1 MTRSRYAL
9 VGVVIAVLMLA
20 TPGVAEARSW
30 APARKAAIT
39 PGVQMFTKGAQCSA
53 NFVYRGNGRV
63 LIGYAA
69 HCAGTGASTDTNGCR
84 TKSLPL
90 GTRVRFARGATAT
103 SGGHTVGHG
112 TLVYSSWRAMHRLH
126 TRSRAACAAN
136 DLALVRVDR
145 DDVRKVNPSV
155 PVFGGPTGLARAPRK
170 GKRVYTYGR
179 SSLRPD
185 SGTLAPKTGT
195 VLQRTYRGWGFE
207 AYTATPGIP
216 GDSGSG
222 FLNGRGKAVG
232 VLSTITIAPTPGSN
246 GVGSLLHELRF
257 AQRHSG
263 IRHLHLVHGTRKFS
277 PVP

>member
-1 MTRSRYAL
+1 MSRIPLAL
-9 VGVVIAVLMLA
+9 VGIVVAALMVA
-20 TPGVAEARSW
+20 TSGPAQAHRW
-30 APARKAAIT
+30 APVRKAKIT

-63 LIGYAA
+63 FVGYAA
-69 HCAGTGASTDTNGCR
+69 HCAGTGSSTDTNGCHAGSR
-84 TKSLPL
+84 PL
-90 GTRVRFARGATAT
+90 GTRVRFARGATA
-103 SGGHTVGHG
+103 SSRGHTVGHG

-126 TRSRAACAAN
+126 TRRPRVCATN

-155 PVFGGPTGLARAPRK
+155 PVFGGPTGLAKAPRQ
-170 GKRVYTYGR
+170 GRRVYTYGR

-185 SGTLAPKTGT
+185 STLAPKTGT
-195 VLQRTYRGWGFE
+195 VLRRTHHGWGFE

-222 FLNGRGKAVG
+222 YLNRRGKAVG
-232 VLSTITIAPTPGSN
+232 VLSTIALAPMTGSN

-263 IRHLHLVHGTRKFS
+263 IHHLHLVRGTKAFS